1 MQRSIGK
8 VTDLSSMLQA
18 FDFFANFIIFGLV
31 ALTVELEA
39 AKKVLSEV
47 KIALLAV
54 GQSLAEEKAT

>member
-47 KIALLAV
+47 KIALLA
-54 GQSLAEEKAT
+54 EEKAT